1 MIVLAGA
8 CSDGDATDSGGVGS
22 GVAEADGEGEVSG
35 AALLVAAGSG
45 VVAGG
50 GADGC
55 SSSAKA
61 MAAAK
66 GPWRMTTFSPSTS
79 QFVIMVP
86 AGSVI
91 VASPSGVFVARTTG
105 RLATKFV
112 VTGCAKVV
120 GVAITAASSA
130 VTAAREIGLT
140 GLLCG
145 ITDASER
152 DRGKSKILDFFLETR
167 HPRQ

>member
-8 CSDGDATDSGGVGS
+8 CSDGEVADSRGVGS
-22 GVAEADGEGEVSG
+22 GVAEADGEGGASG
-35 AALLVAAGSG
+35 VGLLVAAGDG
-45 VVAGG
+45 VAAGG
-50 GADGC
+50 GAENCC
-55 SSSAKA
+55 SSASP
-61 MAAAK
+61 MVAAK
-66 GPWRMTTFSPSTS
+66 GPWWTTTLSPSTS

-105 RLATKFV
+105 RLATKLV
-112 VTGCAKVV
+112 VTGCAKVA
-120 GVAITAASSA
+120 GAAIAAATSA
-130 VTAAREIGLT
+130 VNAARKIVFT

-152 DRGKSKILDFFLETR
+152 DRGKSKILDFFLETGIV
-167 HPRQ
+167 RQ